1 MDTICLYTKSNRLSQ
16 KWKELLSKENSIV
29 ICTEFKQLAR
39 LCDELNFIVYNSEE
53 DYETICYEL
62 DQLVEKSTK
71 RNILVLRSLPD
82 LEEGE
87 NLLSHN
93 ISGYG
98 NSNMSD
104 DIFIQAINV
113 IKNGSVWLYPDL
125 MEDLINKVNKINA
138 NSNALKQ
145 LENLTTREKEIATS
159 ISEGKTNKAIA
170 KELNISLNTIKV
182 HISSI
187 FEKLGIKNRVALA
200 ILLKQ

>member
-1 MDTICLYTKSNRLSQ
+1 MDTICLYTKNNRLSQ